1 MRIPKKVFAEQF
13 GYEKDEIND
22 TNVTDTIRYESEILL
37 GLNKLFTSLP
47 GFQCTS
53 LEKDEA
59 LNFAKPSTK
68 EENQEDFVSVLLKIE
83 LKSNKNFFIYDK
95 NTHAFPHEREFLL
108 QEGLEFKILE
118 KSKKRH

>member
-22 TNVTDTIRYESEILL
+22 TNVTDTIKCESDVFLES
-37 GLNKLFTSLP
+37 NNFFTNQP
-47 GFQCTS
+47 RFQCTS

-95 NTHAFPHEREFLL
+95 NTHAFPHEREVLL